1 MPIRPF
7 ATPLA
12 VVALLTS
19 AAPPPAAG
27 QAFPAPAPADSAAII
42 GGLVAS
48 QDGWNEANLAKH
60 VSLYVDSVTF
70 MTGQGP
76 RPGRDR
82 VVESFTRTYFRDG
95 RPIQALAFDHVALR
109 ALGPDHVLM
118 TGNFHLTGGDRPDQA
133 GWFTLIW
140 ARTADGWRVIHDHSS

>member
-1 MPIRPF
+1 MPIRPP
-7 ATPLA
+7 AAPWAL
-12 VVALLTS
+12 VALLV
-19 AAPPPAAG
+19 APIPAAVG
-27 QAFPAPAPADSAAII
+27 QAQAAPAPADSVEIMRQLAS
-42 GGLVAS
+42 S

-60 VSLYVDSVTF
+60 VALYVDSVTF

-82 VVESFTRTYFRDG
+82 VVESFSRTYFRDG
-95 RPIQALAFDHVALR
+95 KPIQALAFDRVALR

-118 TGNFHLTGGDRPDQA
+118 TGNFHLTGGNQPEQS

-140 ARTADGWRVIHDHSS
+140 TRTADGWRVIHDHSS